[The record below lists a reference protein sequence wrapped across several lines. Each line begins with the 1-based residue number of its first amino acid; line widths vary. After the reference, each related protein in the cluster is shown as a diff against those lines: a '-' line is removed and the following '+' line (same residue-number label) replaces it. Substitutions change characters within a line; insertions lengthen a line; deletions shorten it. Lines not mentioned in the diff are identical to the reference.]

1 MNINEVK
8 KALECC
14 INEDCDSCP
23 IYTLDET
30 CIHLLHRASLNAINY
45 LQNEGEEE

>member
-14 INEDCDSCP
+14 INGGCDECP
-23 IYTLDET
+23 VFTLDDT
-30 CIHLLHRASLNAINY
+30 CMLLLLRASLNAINY
-45 LQNEGEEE
+45 LSNEGEEE